1 MDVAIV
7 GTGYVGLVSGA
18 CFSEMGVNVVC
29 VDTDSAKVAALCRG
43 EIPIYEPGLEE
54 MVQRNMKGGRLHF
67 TVDLGQCINRVDAVF
82 IAVGTPP
89 REDGSVDL
97 SYVEEVA
104 RTIGRTLNRQVLVVT
119 KSTVPVGTSMKVK
132 EIISSELKA
141 RGAEVEFDVASNPE
155 FLKKPVHRLQ

>member
-54 MVQRNMKGGRLHF
+54 MVQRN
-67 TVDLGQCINRVDAVF
+67 
-82 IAVGTPP
+82 
-89 REDGSVDL
+89 
-97 SYVEEVA
+97 
-104 RTIGRTLNRQVLVVT
+104 TIRR
-119 KSTVPVGTSMKVK
+119 
-132 EIISSELKA
+132 
-141 RGAEVEFDVASNPE
+141 
-155 FLKKPVHRLQ
+155 RLQCLCLTKRN